1 MQSSGRVALQAL
13 ALDMMT
19 AYLHAV
25 SDTIDLHCVE
35 TVLQIIIYVRSNI
48 PVFLGPICP
57 MNLSTSLDLL

>member
-25 SDTIDLHCVE
+25 SDTIDLHCVNSFAN
-35 TVLQIIIYVRSNI
+35 YH
-48 PVFLGPICP
+48 ICAI
-57 MNLSTSLDLL
+57 

>member
-19 AYLHAV
+19 AYLYAV
-25 SDTIDLHCVE
+25 GDTSDLHCVE